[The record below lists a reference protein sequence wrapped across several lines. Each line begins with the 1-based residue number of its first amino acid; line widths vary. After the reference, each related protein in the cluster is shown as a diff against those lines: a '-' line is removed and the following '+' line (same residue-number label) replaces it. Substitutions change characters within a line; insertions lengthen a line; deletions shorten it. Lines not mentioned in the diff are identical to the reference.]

1 MAELISNKTVL
12 YYKTKFR
19 AYQGKM
25 TVTDTK
31 FSFYQAPKWALM
43 FGALGALLAGGAK
56 GSALVDDNISN
67 LKFSKGRELGKKS
80 FMLVVTTKDGNSYDF
95 LVDNKLMDQIKPAIS
110 LN

>member
-1 MAELISNKTVL
+1 MSELISNKTVL

-25 TVTDTK
+25 TVTNTK
-31 FSFYQAPKWALM
+31 FSYYQAPKWALM
-43 FGALGALLAGGAK
+43 FGALGALLAAGAK
-56 GSALVDDNISN
+56 GSALVEDDITN

-80 FMLVVTTKDGNSYDF
+80 IMLVVTTKDGQSYDF
-95 LVDNKLMDQIKPAIS
+95 LVDNKLMEEISPAIS